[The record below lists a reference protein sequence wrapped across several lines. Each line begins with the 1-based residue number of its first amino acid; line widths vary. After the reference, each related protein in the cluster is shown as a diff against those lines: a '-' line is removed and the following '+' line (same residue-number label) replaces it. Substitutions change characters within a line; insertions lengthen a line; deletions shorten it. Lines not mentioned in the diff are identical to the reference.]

1 MIIYISSCHRAY
13 TVLSK
18 NDVIIRLTFYN
29 IRTQLELSFL
39 IVDKMTEMDGSL
51 DVWEGEREGETNQS
65 RSHLSSHGED
75 ALLCDVAWGLPACVL
90 PRNSTVSLH
99 SHYH

>member
-1 MIIYISSCHRAY
+1 MIIYISGCHSAY
-13 TVLSK
+13 TVLNK

-51 DVWEGEREGETNQS
+51 DVWEGEREGERPTRAEATCPPMVKMRCS
-65 RSHLSSHGED
+65 VISHGDSTPVSCQER
-75 ALLCDVAWGLPACVL
+75 AL
-90 PRNSTVSLH
+90 
-99 SHYH
+99 